1 MKITNNQLKQIIK
14 EEIQNLLLEVGED
27 EGITPE
33 TAIALRR
40 CWVHLMMSRHG
51 SGLFRGKRIA
61 NTSSS
66 ENTNEVNA
74 ENMTQR
80 AMDFYVDDYTNRG
93 RDVEKIKEARLV
105 FDYVD
110 KIHRESGMPGL
121 NRPRVIR
128 IKSAAAF
135 AWDLHYRG
143 TPVDEVIE
151 RLKTE
156 FPSIPEQGIQA
167 ILKKAGILS

>member
-1 MKITNNQLKQIIK
+1 MKITNQQLKQIIK

-40 CWVHLMMSRHG
+40 CWVHLMMSYHG
-51 SGLFRGKRIA
+51 AGLFRGKRIA

-74 ENMTQR
+74 KNMTQR
-80 AMDFYVDDYTNRG
+80 AMDYYIDNYTNRG
-93 RDVEKIKEARLV
+93 SDVEKIEEARLV

-121 NRPRVIR
+121 NRPRIIR
-128 IKSAAAF
+128 IRSAVAF
-135 AWDLHYRG
+135 AWDLHFRG
-143 TPVDEVIE
+143 TPVEEVIE

-156 FPSIPEQGIQA
+156 FPNIPEQGIQA
-167 ILKKAGILS
+167 ILKKAGIL

>member
-1 MKITNNQLKQIIK
+1 MKITNKQLKQIIK
-14 EEIQNLLLEVGED
+14 EEIENLLLEVGED

-33 TAIALRR
+33 TAQALRR
-40 CWVHLMMSRHG
+40 CWVHLMVSHYG
-51 SGLFRGKRIA
+51 VGLFRGKRIA

-74 ENMTQR
+74 KNMTQK
-80 AMDFYVDDYTNRG
+80 AMDYYVDDYTNRG
-93 RDVEKIKEARLV
+93 SDVEKVKEARLV

-110 KIHRESGMPGL
+110 KIQRKFGMPGL
-121 NRPRVIR
+121 SRPRVIR

-135 AWDLHYRG
+135 AWDLHFRG
-143 TPVDEVIE
+143 TPVEEVIE

-167 ILKKAGILS
+167 ILKKAGII

>member
-1 MKITNNQLKQIIK
+1 
-14 EEIQNLLLEVGED
+14 
-27 EGITPE
+27 
-33 TAIALRR
+33 
-40 CWVHLMMSRHG
+40 MMSHHG
-51 SGLFRGKRIA
+51 AGLFRGKRIA
-61 NTSSS
+61 NSSSS

-74 ENMTQR
+74 KNMTQR

-93 RDVEKIKEARLV
+93 SDVEKVKEARLV
-105 FDYVD
+105 FDYVN
-110 KIHRESGMPGL
+110 KIHMKFGMPAL
-121 NRPRVIR
+121 NRPKEIR

-135 AWDLHYRG
+135 AWDLHFRG